1 VESLR
6 PQACLYTIAYLPRE
20 RIEAVLLDEFLPL
33 VREIRDHHDLDSLFF
48 VRYSEP
54 RWQLRFRVF
63 GRPEWVNGPLR
74 ERLTALVARLEAE
87 GVIEGHAFARYE
99 REIERYGGEEGMA
112 LAERLFYLDSLAA
125 LELCDAE
132 RQGLMGKTRREVALL
147 VADRLA
153 DLAGLDE
160 RQRLTYYRHGYA
172 WALETGEWTSAELEL
187 LERKFLALRP
197 GLERLFAEPDDASRW
212 GGKAVAAIVN
222 HFLAEAAPVLRAIV
236 EGNTA
241 GRIDQDLVY
250 LLWSYAHMFTNRLGI
265 ESTPEAILR
274 FFMHRYLQERRH
286 VAA

>member
-1 VESLR
+1 VTVP

-20 RIEAVLLDEFLPL
+20 RIEALLLDEIRPI
-33 VREIRDHHDLDSLFF
+33 VREIRAHPDLDSLFF

-63 GRPEWVNGPLR
+63 GRPAWVQGALR
-74 ERLTALVARLEAE
+74 ERLEELVARLQA
-87 GVIEGHAFARYE
+87 GRVIEGHAFARYE

-125 LELCDAE
+125 LDLCDAE
-132 RQGLMGKTRREVALL
+132 RRGVMAKSRREVALL
-147 VADRLA
+147 FADRLA
-153 DLAGLDE
+153 DLAGFDE
-160 RQRLTYYRHGYA
+160 SQRLAYYRRGFS
-172 WALETGEWTSAELEL
+172 WALETGEWTSGELEV

-197 GLERLFAEPDDASRW
+197 GLERLFATGGDEASRW
-212 GGKAVAAIVN
+212 GGEEVAEIVQR
-222 HFLAEAAPVLRAIV
+222 FAAAAAPVLREIV
-236 EGNTA
+236 DGHAA
-241 GRIDQDLVY
+241 GRIRQDLVY

-274 FFMHRYLQERRH
+274 FFMHRYLQERRP